1 MRRRRRSSRRCSPWR
16 SSPPSSRRW
25 HRCSRSSAA
34 GAPSTSR
41 GARGSSAACPAH
53 RRARRP
59 LSLRSRRACFSPRPM
74 LGDVASELEPVYL
87 LHGSDRPKITRA
99 VRRLRDRIGDESTEH
114 LSAREASGADIVAAC
129 NALGLFVGEGRLVIV
144 DEPER
149 WKAADVKEGVAYLAA
164 PAPSTVLA
172 LVAAEIKS
180 DSALAKAVAKA
191 GQVLAYDVTKR
202 KLPEWVAEQF
212 ARAGTKADGD
222 ACRALIEIVGDDLDE
237 LAVEIDKLATWAGG
251 DPVTLRDVEL
261 MAAGRAETSIFSLT
275 DAWGRRD
282 VRAVLRAA
290 EEIMERSHRPR
301 SAELMRIVASL
312 VNHVGRVRR
321 CQRLADE
328 GVRPRDAAPR
338 LKMHPFAAE
347 KAFAQAA
354 NFSAEELGDALVRL
368 AELDAAAKGGS
379 RLPADLELERA
390 LVDVTRGRAA

>member
-1 MRRRRRSSRRCSPWR
+1 
-16 SSPPSSRRW
+16 
-25 HRCSRSSAA
+25 
-34 GAPSTSR
+34 
-41 GARGSSAACPAH
+41 
-53 RRARRP
+53 
-59 LSLRSRRACFSPRPM
+59 M
-74 LGDVASELEPVYL
+74 LGGVPSELKPAYL
-87 LHGSDRPKITRA
+87 LHGSDKPKIARA
-99 VRRLRDRIGDESTEH
+99 VRRLRDRIGEDSTEH
-114 LSAREASGADIVAAC
+114 LSAREASGADVVASC
-129 NALGLFVGEGRLVIV
+129 NALGLFVAEGRLVIV

-149 WKAADVKEGVAYLAA
+149 WKAADVKDVVAYLAA

-172 LVAAEIKS
+172 LVAEEIKT
-180 DSALAKAVAKA
+180 DAALVKAVAKS
-191 GQVLAYDVTKR
+191 GQVLAYDVPKK

-212 ARAGTKADGD
+212 ARAGAKADAD

-237 LAVEIDKLATWAGG
+237 LTTEIDKLGTWAAG
-251 DPVTLRDVEL
+251 DTVTVRNVEQ

-282 VRAVLRAA
+282 VAAVLRSA
-290 EEIMERSHRPR
+290 EEIMERTHRPR
-301 SAELMRIVASL
+301 SSELMRIVASL

-328 GVRPRDAAPR
+328 GLRARDAAPR

-354 NFSAEELGDALVRL
+354 NFSAEELGEALVRL

>member
-1 MRRRRRSSRRCSPWR
+1 V
-16 SSPPSSRRW
+16 
-25 HRCSRSSAA
+25 H
-34 GAPSTSR
+34 
-41 GARGSSAACPAH
+41 
-53 RRARRP
+53 
-59 LSLRSRRACFSPRPM
+59 
-74 LGDVASELEPVYL
+74 
-87 LHGSDRPKITRA
+87 
-99 VRRLRDRIGDESTEH
+99 RLRDRVGEDSTEH
-114 LSAREASGADIVAAC
+114 LSAREANGADVVASC
-129 NALGLFVGEGRLVIV
+129 NALGLFLGEGRLVIV

-149 WKAADVKEGVAYLAA
+149 WKAADVKEIVAYLAA

-172 LVAAEIKS
+172 LVAEEIKA
-180 DSALAKAVAKA
+180 DAALVKAVAKV
-191 GQVLAYDVTKR
+191 GQVLTYDVPKK

-212 ARAGTKADGD
+212 ARAGARADAD

-237 LAVEIDKLATWAGG
+237 LATEIDKLGTWAAGET
-251 DPVTLRDVEL
+251 VTLRNVEQ

-282 VRAVLRAA
+282 VAAVLRTA

-301 SAELMRIVASL
+301 SGELMRIVASL

-354 NFSAEELGDALVRL
+354 NFSAEELGEALVRL

-390 LVDVTRGRAA
+390 LVDITRGRAA